1 MNFTIFYIG
10 LNREQVQ
17 QFTFSFIKKE
27 HITNL
32 PKMIFFYLIKLPV
45 CLAMCKLKHEEMLIT
60 YVIMF
65 MKKLRAFDRPSAISC
80 NTSAK
85 LEHECKLQ
93 LARASFQN
101 SVNLDP
107 L

>member
-10 LNREQVQ
+10 LNRKQVQ
-17 QFTFSFIKKE
+17 QITFSFIKKE

-32 PKMIFFYLIKLPV
+32 PKMRFFYLIKLPV

-60 YVIMF
+60 YVIMS

>member
-1 MNFTIFYIG
+1 
-10 LNREQVQ
+10 
-17 QFTFSFIKKE
+17 
-27 HITNL
+27 
-32 PKMIFFYLIKLPV
+32 
-45 CLAMCKLKHEEMLIT
+45 MLIT
-60 YVIMF
+60 YVIMS
-65 MKKLRAFDRPSAISC
+65 MKELRAFDRPSAISC

-85 LEHECKLQ
+85 FEHECKLQ

>member
-1 MNFTIFYIG
+1 
-10 LNREQVQ
+10 
-17 QFTFSFIKKE
+17 
-27 HITNL
+27 
-32 PKMIFFYLIKLPV
+32 
-45 CLAMCKLKHEEMLIT
+45 MCKLKHEEMLIT
-60 YVIMF
+60 YVIMS
-65 MKKLRAFDRPSAISC
+65 MKELRAFDRPSAISC

-107 L
+107 LWNFLKAIFEIWNNMISLTILCK

>member
-1 MNFTIFYIG
+1 M
-10 LNREQVQ
+10 Q
-17 QFTFSFIKKE
+17 QITFSSIKKE

-32 PKMIFFYLIKLPV
+32 PKLRSFYLIKLPV

-60 YVIMF
+60 YVIMS

-93 LARASFQN
+93 LARASFQTP
-101 SVNLDP
+101 SIWTRCDVF
-107 L
+107 